1 MSLNEQQKKAV
12 EHFGKPLL
20 VVAGAGSG
28 KTKTLIHK
36 VEYLIKEKGLR
47 PDEILCITFTNKAA
61 REIKERIKKTLGLE
75 LEWSG
80 TFHSIAYKIL
90 KMEWEE
96 AGLPKDFSVADERD
110 TSEILKELIK
120 KYGIKEE
127 LTQVKEKIAKLKEN
141 VNFNPEEEPLIAEYQ
156 TILRKNKL
164 LDFADLMRELYE
176 LLKKPHIREKYRKK
190 FRYILVDEYQDTNE
204 IQYEIL
210 KLLADNNICVIGDPN
225 QCIYEWR
232 NAKPDNIL
240 RFKEEFNADVLK
252 LEYNYRST
260 RYILETANAVLQKSQ
275 LNWKEFIPVLKSVR
289 GEGEK
294 PYVRRFK
301 DEEEEA
307 VWISRKIKELLGE
320 YEYKDIAILVRVGYI
335 TDVLERT
342 LFKAGIPY
350 QVVGTVRFYEK
361 AEIKN
366 LIAVLKLVQNPADEL
381 SFKRVIEFFV
391 KGVGE
396 KGLEVIR
403 RNFKGSWL
411 RASKEALKRLNRTGA
426 ISLYNFLKALVPL
439 YKEPEKYHEKL
450 REFVENSGYYE
461 LLKEKY
467 KKDWEERIENVE
479 EFLKSLKDFHA
490 KGYTLEDVLAEIALS
505 SQEEEEG
512 NSVKLMTIHAA
523 KGLEFPVV
531 FIPRLEEG
539 ILPYH
544 KSLEDLRELEEERR
558 LFYVAITRAK
568 DLLFMTYTKKE
579 NRKPSRFLSDIP
591 KRLLDLSAFRKKKE
605 EKYKEELIPN
615 KSLRAGDRVIH
626 KVFGRGIVL
635 KVEGERAKVRF
646 ENGAEKVIHTAF
658 LERLKTPSGVP

>member
-28 KTKTLIHK
+28 KTRTLIHK
-36 VEYLIKEKGLR
+36 IEYLIREKGIK

-61 REIKERIKKTLGLE
+61 KEIKERIKKTLGLE

-96 AGLPKDFSVADERD
+96 AGLPKDFSVADEKD

-141 VNFNPEEEPLIAEYQ
+141 VNFNPEEDPLIAEYQ

-210 KLLADNNICVIGDPN
+210 KLLATDNICVIGDPN

-260 RYILETANAVLQKSQ
+260 KYILDTANAVLQKSQ
-275 LNWKEFIPVLKSVR
+275 LNWKEFIPLLKSVR

-396 KGLEVIR
+396 KGLEVIKKH
-403 RNFKGSWL
+403 FKGSWL
-411 RASKEALKRLNRTGA
+411 RASKEALKKLNRTGA
-426 ISLYNFLKALVPL
+426 ISLYNFLKAIVPL

-450 REFVENSGYYE
+450 KEFVENVGYYE

-479 EFLKSLKDFHA
+479 EFLKSLKDFHI

-544 KSLEDLRELEEERR
+544 KSLEDLRKLEEERR

-579 NRKPSRFLSDIP
+579 SRKPSRFLSDIP

-605 EKYKEELIPN
+605 EKY
-615 KSLRAGDRVIH
+615 
-626 KVFGRGIVL
+626 
-635 KVEGERAKVRF
+635 
-646 ENGAEKVIHTAF
+646 
-658 LERLKTPSGVP
+658 

>member
-1 MSLNEQQKKAV
+1 MSLNQQQKKAV

-20 VVAGAGSG
+20 IVAGAGSG

-47 PDEILCITFTNKAA
+47 PDEILCITFTSRAA
-61 REIKERIKKTLGLE
+61 REIKERIKNTLGLE

-90 KMEWEE
+90 KREWEE
-96 AGLPKDFSVADERD
+96 AGLPKDFTVADEKD

-127 LTQVKEKIAKLKEN
+127 LSQVKERIARLKEN
-141 VNFNPEEEPLIAEYQ
+141 VNFNPEEDPLIAEYNA
-156 TILRKNKL
+156 ILRRNKL

-176 LLKKPHIREKYRKK
+176 LLKKPSVREKYREK
-190 FRYILVDEYQDTNE
+190 FKYILVDEYQDTNE

-210 KLLADNNICVIGDPN
+210 KLLASNNICVIGDPN

-232 NAKPDNIL
+232 DAKPDNII
-240 RFKEEFNADVLK
+240 RFKEEFNAEVLK

-275 LNWKEFIPVLKSVR
+275 LPWKEFIPILKSVR

-294 PYVRRFK
+294 PYVRRFN

-307 VWISRKIKELLGE
+307 VWISKKIKELLGE
-320 YEYKDIAILVRVGYI
+320 YQYKDIAILVRVGYI

-350 QVVGTVRFYEK
+350 RVVGTVRFYEK

-366 LIAVLKLVQNPADEL
+366 LVAVLKLVQNPADEL
-381 SFKRVIEFFV
+381 SFKRAVEFFA

-396 KGLEVIR
+396 KGLETIR
-403 RNFKGSWL
+403 KHFSGNWL
-411 RASKEALKRLNRTGA
+411 RASTDALKKLNRTQA
-426 ISLYNFLKALVPL
+426 IGLYNFLKAIAPL
-439 YKEPEKYHEKL
+439 YKEPERYHEKL
-450 REFVENSGYYE
+450 REFVENVEYYE

-467 KKDWEERIENVE
+467 KKDWEERVENTK
-479 EFLKSLKDFHA
+479 EFLKSLEDFHA

-505 SQEEEEG
+505 SQEEEEE

-544 KSLEDLRELEEERR
+544 KTLEDLRELEEERR
-558 LFYVAITRAK
+558 LLYVAITRAK

-579 NRKPSRFLSDIP
+579 NRRPSRFLSDIP
-591 KRLLDLSAFRKKKE
+591 KKLLDLSAFRKKE
-605 EKYKEELIPN
+605 EKYREELIPN
-615 KSLRAGDRVIH
+615 RSLRAGDRVIH
-626 KVFGRGIVL
+626 KVFGRGVIL

-658 LERLKTPSGVP
+658 LEKLKTPSGVP